1 MTVCHLA
8 EILPRKNGD
17 IDKEKLSEIKRT
29 MESSLGKLMKWAR
42 DLPKE
47 FETIRAART
56 PMGRI
61 VKTLLFWLSMPVPLG
76 ILVVALLF
84 WHGSRISGRSLHPV
98 AA

>member
-8 EILPRKNGD
+8 EIIPRKNGD
-17 IDKEKLSEIKRT
+17 MDKEKLSEIKKT
-29 MESSLGKLMKWAR
+29 IESGLGKLMQQAR
-42 DLPKE
+42 DLPRE

-56 PMGRI
+56 PTGRI

-84 WHGSRISGRSLHPV
+84 WHGSRISGRSLQP

>member
-1 MTVCHLA
+1 MQWV
-8 EILPRKNGD
+8 
-17 IDKEKLSEIKRT
+17 
-29 MESSLGKLMKWAR
+29 R

-47 FETIRAART
+47 FETIRAAKT
-56 PMGRI
+56 PTGKI
-61 VKTLLFWLSMPVPLG
+61 VKTLLFWLGMAVPLG